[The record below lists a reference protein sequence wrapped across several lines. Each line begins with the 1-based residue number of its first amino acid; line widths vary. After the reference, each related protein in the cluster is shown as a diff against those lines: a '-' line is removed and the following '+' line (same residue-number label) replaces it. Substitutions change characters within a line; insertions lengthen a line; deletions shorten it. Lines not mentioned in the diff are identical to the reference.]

1 MLPLK
6 GNFTSPRQ
14 LQTTYLRSCRISMPP
29 RLYATQKCILMHFSL
44 TVTLIFIVWIQCIWH
59 DTCSDIPGTIWI
71 AYIYLQWLFC
81 LSDILGRD
89 QWYFLM
95 QQSVLIL
102 PLTSAIQGL
111 CQGQSQCLMINNK
124 ALVHGVLD
132 EISSFSILTREF
144 LCRGL
149 ESLVKV
155 LC

>member
-29 RLYATQKCILMHFSL
+29 RLYATQKCILMPFSL
-44 TVTLIFIVWIQCIWH
+44 TVTLIFIGMGTMYLTWH
-59 DTCSDIPGTIWI
+59 VLRHTRDYMDS
-71 AYIYLQWLFC
+71 IYLPAMAFL
-81 LSDILGRD
+81 LGRD

-111 CQGQSQCLMINNK
+111 CQGQSQRLMINNK